1 MDPTLKKLFRQGE
14 ILQLKMR
21 VLFIKN
27 KIEVGKVEFL
37 PKKEFKKWKL
47 LYEKSNLIS
56 KEIAGI
62 IEKNNI

>member
-14 ILQLKMR
+14 SLQQKMR
-21 VLFIKN
+21 VLFIQN
-27 KIEVGKVEFL
+27 KTEVGKVEFL
-37 PKKEFKKWKL
+37 PKKEFQKWRI

-62 IEKNNI
+62 IKNNNI

>member
-14 ILQLKMR
+14 SLQQKMR
-21 VLFIKN
+21 ILFIQN

-37 PKKEFKKWKL
+37 PKKEFKKWKF

>member
-14 ILQLKMR
+14 SLQQKMR
-21 VLFIKN
+21 VLFIQN

-37 PKKEFKKWKL
+37 PKKEFKKWKF

>member
-1 MDPTLKKLFRQGE
+1 MDHTLKKLFKKGE
-14 ILQLKMR
+14 SLQQQMR
-21 VLFIKN
+21 VLFIQN

-37 PKKEFKKWKL
+37 PKKEFKKWKN

-62 IEKNNI
+62 IEKK